1 MLRIDDLTVRYF
13 RGRSNFTVLKNLD
26 LHIKSGSIFG
36 LVGESGA
43 GKTTLVN
50 SIMQI
55 LPANS
60 RQSGTVVFNN
70 DVLNKE
76 SIRKIR
82 GKEISFISQNFHQS
96 LSNSFRIK
104 NQFDFL
110 LRSNLSLTKQERI
123 QEMMHAL
130 ESLNFHNPKE
140 ILNKYPFELSGGML
154 QRVVIAMATTCRP
167 KLIIADEPTSAVDV
181 IVISRLLRYLSK
193 LKTEKNIAV
202 LLISHDLSLIKGFCD
217 DIAVMLGGHIIE
229 QNSQSI
235 IFNKPLHPYT
245 KLLLTSKPKSKIN
258 ILEEKTLLRESAGS
272 PCPYYNYCALATD
285 ICAKKLSCH
294 HKDSHYV
301 KCNNLHLP

>member
-167 KLIIADEPTSAVDV
+167 SHSNKQ
-181 IVISRLLRYLSK
+181 IVKISK
-193 LKTEKNIAV
+193 QT
-202 LLISHDLSLIKGFCD
+202 
-217 DIAVMLGGHIIE
+217 
-229 QNSQSI
+229 
-235 IFNKPLHPYT
+235 
-245 KLLLTSKPKSKIN
+245 
-258 ILEEKTLLRESAGS
+258 
-272 PCPYYNYCALATD
+272 
-285 ICAKKLSCH
+285 
-294 HKDSHYV
+294 
-301 KCNNLHLP
+301 